1 MLNAYGRV
9 DKGKLIALDRD
20 DNKRTSFG
28 STIGETFN
36 HFQRIQNLLQNYSM
50 GDAKSRNETEDY
62 RHQKSD
68 RKALQN
74 DSYMESNSSS
84 SGNFGDKSNSSRRSN
99 KNKPTESRTDDN
111 SVQVV
116 DTLLSNLLINSVLS
130 ALRAG
135 NQCANNHI
143 RIYVHLVLR

>member
-28 STIGETFN
+28 PTIGETFY

-50 GDAKSRNETEDY
+50 GDAKSRNETDDY

-68 RKALQN
+68 AKALQ
-74 DSYMESNSSS
+74 EINSTS